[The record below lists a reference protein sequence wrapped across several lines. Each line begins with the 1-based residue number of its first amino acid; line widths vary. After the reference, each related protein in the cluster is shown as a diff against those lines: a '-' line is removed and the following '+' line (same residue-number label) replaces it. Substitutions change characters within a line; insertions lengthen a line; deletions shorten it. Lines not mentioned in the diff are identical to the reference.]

1 MSQKPERD
9 KVYWKKKNTLENLL
23 AAMREKSRKP
33 GQSEQEL
40 AHILATLETIG
51 EDFEVLENSYRS
63 DDTDPEREDFTNPPD
78 PVKTNEFGIPT
89 SVPERTSRITELTA
103 DKTIKDFRNQE
114 IVEEDIEIFP
124 QRPSKQDQTHR

>member
-51 EDFEVLENSYRS
+51 EGFEVLKNTYRS
-63 DDTDPEREDFTNPPD
+63 VDSDPKSEDFPNPPD
-78 PVKTNEFGIPT
+78 PVKTN
-89 SVPERTSRITELTA
+89 
-103 DKTIKDFRNQE
+103 
-114 IVEEDIEIFP
+114 
-124 QRPSKQDQTHR
+124 